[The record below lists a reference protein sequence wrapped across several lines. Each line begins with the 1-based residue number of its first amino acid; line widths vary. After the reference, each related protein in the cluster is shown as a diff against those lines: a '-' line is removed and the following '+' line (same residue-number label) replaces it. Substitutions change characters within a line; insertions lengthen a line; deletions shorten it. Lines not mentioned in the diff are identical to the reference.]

1 MAVGVKR
8 IHILGIPID
17 VVDEENLPEV
27 IESFYGIPDHRQII
41 LLDFHELMR
50 ARHNAVRRGAVTQ
63 AALVIPVSKTIVRA
77 AKFLK
82 KDVPPLRRSYP
93 FIIRLL
99 GILEAKNRSVY
110 LLGSTMRGVRKA
122 ESTLRATFPGLYIVG
137 RYSARFPA
145 DRETDVVT
153 AIKKASPTLL
163 LAGKGLKHR
172 HLWLSR
178 KRTSMSPGLCIW
190 EGSCFD
196 VFSGKSRKPN
206 DKTGARLVRGFFSSV
221 LRPWRFFRI
230 FRYLFFYLLLLVERI
245 RG

>member
-82 KDVPPLRRSYP
+82 KDVPPFAVPTPSLSGCWEYWRR
-93 FIIRLL
+93 RTV
-99 GILEAKNRSVY
+99 RSIFWAP
-110 LLGSTMRGVRKA
+110 LC
-122 ESTLRATFPGLYIVG
+122 
-137 RYSARFPA
+137 
-145 DRETDVVT
+145 
-153 AIKKASPTLL
+153 
-163 LAGKGLKHR
+163 AGF
-172 HLWLSR
+172 
-178 KRTSMSPGLCIW
+178 
-190 EGSCFD
+190 E
-196 VFSGKSRKPN
+196 KPN
-206 DKTGARLVRGFFSSV
+206 
-221 LRPWRFFRI
+221 RP
-230 FRYLFFYLLLLVERI
+230 
-245 RG
+245 

>member
-1 MAVGVKR
+1 MAAGVKR

-17 VVDEENLPEV
+17 VVDDDALPQV
-27 IESFYGIPDHRQII
+27 IESFYGIPDHRQIV
-41 LLDFHELMR
+41 LLGFHELMR
-50 ARHNAVRRGAVTQ
+50 ARHNKLRRSAIDQ
-63 AALVIPVSKTIVRA
+63 AALVIPVSKTIVKA

-82 KDVPPLRRSYP
+82 KDIPPLRRPYP

-99 GILEAKNRSVY
+99 GILETKNRSVY

-122 ESTLRATFPGLYIVG
+122 ESNLRATFPGLSIVG
-137 RYSARFPA
+137 RYSARFPT

-163 LAGKGLKHR
+163 LAGKGLKNR

-178 KRTSMSPGLCIW
+178 QRTSMSPGLCIW
-190 EGSCFD
+190 EGSCFE
-196 VFSGKSRKPN
+196 VFSGKRGKPN
-206 DKTGARLVRGFFSSV
+206 DKTGARLFHGFFSSII
-221 LRPWRFFRI
+221 RPWRFLRF
-230 FRYLFFYLLLLVERI
+230 FRYLFFYLLLMVERI